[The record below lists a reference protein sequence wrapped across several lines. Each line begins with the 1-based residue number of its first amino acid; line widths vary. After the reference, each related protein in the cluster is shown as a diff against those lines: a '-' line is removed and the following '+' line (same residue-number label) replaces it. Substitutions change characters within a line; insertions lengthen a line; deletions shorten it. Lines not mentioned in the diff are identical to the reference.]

1 MFTRRKTSA
10 VGAVAI
16 VALAAAFAGCAGS
29 APAGEAAPTYD
40 PDEEV
45 TLDFAFWGNDVRA
58 EMYNEAIAAFNE
70 EYPNITV
77 NPTFLSW
84 DEYWEKRQTEAAG
97 KNLPDVFQMDMT
109 YVRQYSGNGLLLDL
123 TPYVGDIIATDG
135 FDESVLDIASIN
147 DTIAGMPVSTNA
159 IGMFENVVLTDQV
172 GVEPFAGGDWEAY
185 DEWLHEARD
194 AAEAAGLEV
203 WGGADPTSFIQPFEL
218 VLRSEGKSVFT
229 EEGEVGFTKED
240 LADFWNRGAEL
251 REDGV
256 VTPQQ
261 RILEVSPKGAFDSA
275 QALTE
280 IVWDNFGAPYKA
292 NLGEAYPDLNLVAP
306 PVTEEGAKDLYKK
319 AGMLISA
326 AASTEH
332 PEAAALFTDFLVNS
346 PEVGAIFGTN
356 RGMPASQT
364 QLEGVELD
372 ETAQQ
377 IIDYEESIADR
388 IGDAP
393 PVPIVGY
400 GSVEAKFKAL
410 GQELGFG
417 TITVDEAVDQLFA
430 EIDVIVNQ

>member
-1 MFTRRKTSA
+1 MMFHSKRKASA
-10 VGAVAI
+10 TLAVVAGA
-16 VALAAAFAGCAGS
+16 ALVLAGCAS
-29 APAGEAAPTYD
+29 AEEPQAAATFD
-40 PDEEV
+40 PDEKV
-45 TLDFAFWGNDVRA
+45 TLNFAFWGNDVRA

-109 YVRQYSGNGLLLDL
+109 YVRQYSENGLVLDL
-123 TPYVGDIIATDG
+123 TPYLDEIIATDG
-135 FDESVLDIASIN
+135 FDDSVLDIASVD

-159 IGMFENVVLTDQV
+159 IGMFENVVLTDEV

-185 DEWLHEARD
+185 DEWLYEARD
-194 AAEAAGLEV
+194 AAAAAGLDV
-203 WGGADPTSFIQPFEL
+203 WGGADPTGFIQPFEL
-218 VLRSEGKSVFT
+218 MLRSEGKSIFT
-229 EEGEVGFTKED
+229 EDGEIGFTKED

-261 RILEVSPKGAFDSA
+261 RIQEVAPMGAFDSA

-280 IVWDNFGAPYKA
+280 IVWDNFGAPYLA
-292 NLGEAYPDLNLVAP
+292 NLGDAYPDLNLVAP

-319 AGMLISA
+319 AGMLISVA
-326 AASTEH
+326 ENTDH
-332 PEAAALFTDFLVNS
+332 PEAAATFTDFLVNS
-346 PEVGAIFGTN
+346 PEAGAIFGTN

-364 QLEGVELD
+364 QLDGVELD

-377 IIDYEESIADR
+377 IIDYEKSIADR

-400 GSVEAKFKAL
+400 GSVEAEFKAL

-417 TITVDEAVDQLFA
+417 TITVDEAVDRLFG

>member
-1 MFTRRKTSA
+1 MFRSRKRASA
-10 VGAVAI
+10 
-16 VALAAAFAGCAGS
+16 ALAAAAGAALILAGCAS
-29 APAGEAAPTYD
+29 ADAPQPATTFD
-40 PDEEV
+40 PDDEV
-45 TLDFAFWGNDVRA
+45 TLNFAFWGNDVRA

-109 YVRQYSGNGLLLDL
+109 YVRQYSENGLVLDL
-123 TPYVGDIIATDG
+123 TPYLGEIIATDG
-135 FDESVLDIASIN
+135 FDDSVLEIASID

-172 GVEPFAGGDWEAY
+172 GVEPFAGGDWEEY
-185 DEWLHEARD
+185 DEWLYEARD
-194 AAEAAGLEV
+194 AAAAAGLDV
-203 WGGADPTSFIQPFEL
+203 WGGADPTGFIQPFEL
-218 VLRSEGKSVFT
+218 ILRSEGKSVFT
-229 EEGEVGFTKED
+229 EEGEIGFTKED

-261 RILEVSPKGAFDSA
+261 RIQEVAPMGAFDSA

-280 IVWDNFGAPYKA
+280 IVWDNFGAPYLA
-292 NLGEAYPDLNLVAP
+292 NLGEAFPDLNLVAP

-319 AGMLISA
+319 AGMLISVA
-326 AASTEH
+326 QNTEH
-332 PEAAALFTDFLVNS
+332 PEAAAAFTDFLVNS

-364 QLEGVELD
+364 QLDGVELD

-377 IIDYEESIADR
+377 IIDYEKSIADR
-388 IGDAP
+388 VGDAP

-400 GSVEAKFKAL
+400 GSVEAEFKAL

-417 TITVDEAVDQLFA
+417 TITVDEAVDRLFG

>member
-1 MFTRRKTSA
+1 M
-10 VGAVAI
+10 
-16 VALAAAFAGCAGS
+16 
-29 APAGEAAPTYD
+29 
-40 PDEEV
+40 
-45 TLDFAFWGNDVRA
+45 
-58 EMYNEAIAAFNE
+58 
-70 EYPNITV
+70 
-77 NPTFLSW
+77 
-84 DEYWEKRQTEAAG
+84 
-97 KNLPDVFQMDMT
+97 
-109 YVRQYSGNGLLLDL
+109 
-123 TPYVGDIIATDG
+123 
-135 FDESVLDIASIN
+135 
-147 DTIAGMPVSTNA
+147 
-159 IGMFENVVLTDQV
+159 
-172 GVEPFAGGDWEAY
+172 
-185 DEWLHEARD
+185 
-194 AAEAAGLEV
+194 
-203 WGGADPTSFIQPFEL
+203 
-218 VLRSEGKSVFT
+218 LRSEGKSVFT

-261 RILEVSPKGAFDSA
+261 RILEVAPKGAFDSA

-280 IVWDNFGAPYKA
+280 IVWDNFGAPYLA
-292 NLGEAYPDLNLVAP
+292 NLGEAYSDLNLVEP

-430 EIDVIVNQ
+430 EIDVIVTQ

>member
-1 MFTRRKTSA
+1 MFHSKRLTT
-10 VGAVAI
+10 GI
-16 VALAAAFAGCAGS
+16 ALTASLGLLAGCASGG
-29 APAGEAAPTYD
+29 AEPAATFD
-40 PDEEV
+40 PEEEV
-45 TLDFAFWGNDVRA
+45 TLNFAFWGNDVRA
-58 EMYNEAIAAFNE
+58 EMYNEAIDAFNE

-77 NPTFLSW
+77 NPTFVSW

-109 YVRQYSGNGLLLDL
+109 YVRQYSENGLLLDL
-123 TPYVGDIIATDG
+123 TPYIGDLIAAEGFDDAVLNVATVGDA
-135 FDESVLDIASIN
+135 
-147 DTIAGMPVSTNA
+147 IAGMPVSTNA
-159 IGMFENVVLTDQV
+159 LGMFENPILADEV
-172 GVEPFAGGDWEAY
+172 GVDLFEGGDWAAY
-185 DEWLHEARD
+185 DEWLYEAHD
-194 AAEAAGLEV
+194 AAQAAGLEV
-203 WGGADPTSFIQPFEL
+203 WGGGDPTSFIQPFEL
-218 VLRSEGKSVFT
+218 VLRSEGKTVFT
-229 EEGEVGFTKED
+229 EDGETGFTKED
-240 LADFWNRGAEL
+240 LADFWNRGGAL

-261 RILEVSPKGAFDSA
+261 RIEEVAPMGAFDSG

-280 IVWDNFGAPYKA
+280 VVWDNFGAPYIA
-292 NLGEAYPDLNLVAP
+292 NLGEAYSELNLVAP
-306 PVTEEGAKDLYKK
+306 PITKEGAKDLYKK
-319 AGMLISA
+319 AGMLISTA
-326 AASTEH
+326 ANTDH
-332 PEAAALFTDFLVNS
+332 PEAAATFTDFLVNS

-356 RGMPASQT
+356 RGMPASRT

-372 ETAQQ
+372 AIAQQ

-400 GSVEAKFKAL
+400 GSIEAKFKAL